1 MCLQGASRVVAATED
16 LGDLRTLIVWIP
28 MLPPDSEAA
37 ALDAARS
44 FPTAR
49 HFWDGDRR
57 LAKEIGRTLGVTAK
71 ESLGVDGDL
80 GLAWDVYLAYGRG
93 KNLGDEPDFW
103 MHQLAVKHAPRLD
116 PDAFRRRVERLLR
129 P

>member
-1 MCLQGASRVVAATED
+1 MCLQGASRVAAVTEHLD
-16 LGDLRTLIVWIP
+16 GLRTLIVWVP
-28 MLPPDSEAA
+28 MLLPDNEAA
-37 ALDAARS
+37 AEPVARTL
-44 FPTAR
+44 PGAE

-57 LAKEIGRTLGVTAK
+57 LAEEMGRALGVTAK
-71 ESLGVDGDL
+71 ESLGVDGGL

-116 PDAFRRRVERLLR
+116 PDAFRRQVERLLT